1 MIELADDY
9 HRESTQDDKD
19 ESQEP
24 VKRWITFR
32 LAEETYAI
40 DVIQVREILRVYSV
54 LPVPGS
60 PGQVLGI
67 TNIRGSVVTVVD
79 GRARFNLPP
88 HERDDNT
95 RLIVLESG
103 DEVAGVVV
111 DSVSDVLDLPVS
123 AIDTNPR
130 LNARASSKYI
140 KGVVN
145 DTSGLIIILSIE
157 KFFAAD

>member
-1 MIELADDY
+1 MSNLADD
-9 HRESTQDDKD
+9 HRTENLSDDAENDQD
-19 ESQEP
+19 S

-32 LAEETYAI
+32 LDKEAYAI
-40 DVIQVREILRVYSV
+40 DVIQVREILRVFNV
-54 LPVPGS
+54 LPVPGA
-60 PGQVLGI
+60 PKHVLGI

-79 GRARFNLPP
+79 GRACFNLPAQQRN
-88 HERDDNT
+88 ENT

-130 LNARASSKYI
+130 LNARESSKYI

-145 DTSGLIIILSIE
+145 DANGLIIILSID
-157 KFFAAD
+157 KFFTGD